1 MLVILEP
8 VITFVLAGLAL
19 LGMLMTLFF
28 HFVGSSGFPAWTM
41 LALSLS
47 LVFALTL
54 YHGLI
59 RVLSEL

>member
-8 VITFVLAGLAL
+8 VVTFALAGFAL
-19 LGMLMTLFF
+19 LGILTILFF
-28 HFVGSSGFPAWTM
+28 HFVGSPGFPAWTM

-47 LVFALTL
+47 LVCALIV

-59 RVLSEL
+59 RVLSDL

>member
-8 VITFVLAGLAL
+8 VVTFVLAGLAL
-19 LGMLMTLFF
+19 LGILMTLLFQLL
-28 HFVGSSGFPAWTM
+28 GSPEFPAWTM

-47 LVFALTL
+47 LVFALML

-59 RVLSEL
+59 RVLSDF